1 MILFDKKL
9 LFLRKQSYLWEMLM
23 IEEFMKAF
31 VEHLFKQEYK
41 TNLRWEC
48 FASIKDQLY
57 DMFALAMVCKIYSL
71 SLW

>member
-1 MILFDKKL
+1 
-9 LFLRKQSYLWEMLM
+9 MLDDRGVY
-23 IEEFMKAF
+23 ESFCGTPF
-31 VEHLFKQEYK
+31 FKQENK

-57 DMFALAMVCKIYSL
+57 DMFALAMVCKIYFL